1 MNDSK
6 VGLGYVDGWM
16 DWKVG
21 YWGWRRISQGQ
32 SGGTGQGQR
41 DVWRA
46 PKWPI
51 MVITGSIMIQMVI
64 VSLLLPY
71 ISDHDKGQHATELPL
86 KILTLSAPV
95 SRRALIMPPVKTR
108 LKAIRKLNAMLR
120 VIMTEDGEQMCI

>member
-1 MNDSK
+1 M
-6 VGLGYVDGWM
+6 
-16 DWKVG
+16 G

-51 MVITGSIMIQMVI
+51 MVITLRSIMIQLVI

-71 ISDHDKGQHATELPL
+71 ISDHNKRATRKGTPFGN
-86 KILTLSAPV
+86 IDIV
-95 SRRALIMPPVKTR
+95 STSFTNRGQNQIESYQDVECNAESDNDRRRGANVYLIASP
-108 LKAIRKLNAMLR
+108 AINDWGYR
-120 VIMTEDGEQMCI
+120 ISG

>member
-1 MNDSK
+1 M
-6 VGLGYVDGWM
+6 
-16 DWKVG
+16 G

-51 MVITGSIMIQMVI
+51 MVITRSIMIQMVI

-71 ISDHDKGQHATELPL
+71 ISDHDKKGQHATELPL

-95 SRRALIMPPVKTR
+95 SRRALIMPPVKAR
-108 LKAIRKLNAMLR
+108 LKAIRTLNAMLR
-120 VIMTEDGEQMCI
+120 AIMTEDGEQMCI

>member
-1 MNDSK
+1 M
-6 VGLGYVDGWM
+6 
-16 DWKVG
+16 G

-51 MVITGSIMIQMVI
+51 MVITRSIMIQMVI

-71 ISDHDKGQHATELPL
+71 SDHDKRATRNGTTFGNIDIISTSFTKSANNAAGQTQIESSQNVECNAGSDNDRRRGANVDLIGLP
-86 KILTLSAPV
+86 
-95 SRRALIMPPVKTR
+95 
-108 LKAIRKLNAMLR
+108 AINDWGYQR
-120 VIMTEDGEQMCI
+120 

>member
-1 MNDSK
+1 M
-6 VGLGYVDGWM
+6 
-16 DWKVG
+16 G

-51 MVITGSIMIQMVI
+51 MVITRSIMIQMAI

-71 ISDHDKGQHATELPL
+71 ISDHDKMAIRIGTPFDM
-86 KILTLSAPV
+86 TLSAPV
-95 SRRALIMPPVKTR
+95 SRTALIMPPVKPR
-108 LKAIRKLNAMLR
+108 LKALRMLNAMLG
-120 VIMTEDGEQMCI
+120 VIMTEDGEQMCS

>member
-1 MNDSK
+1 M
-6 VGLGYVDGWM
+6 
-16 DWKVG
+16 G

-64 VSLLLPY
+64 VSLLLPI
-71 ISDHDKGQHATELPL
+71 ISDNDKRATRNGTPFENIDIVSTSFTKSANNAAGQ
-86 KILTLSAPV
+86 K
-95 SRRALIMPPVKTR
+95 
-108 LKAIRKLNAMLR
+108 
-120 VIMTEDGEQMCI
+120 

>member
-1 MNDSK
+1 M
-6 VGLGYVDGWM
+6 
-16 DWKVG
+16 G

-51 MVITGSIMIQMVI
+51 MVITRSIMIQMVI

-95 SRRALIMPPVKTR
+95 LRTGVKTR
-108 LKAIRKLNAMLR
+108 LKAIRTLNAMLR
-120 VIMTEDGEQMCI
+120 AIMTEDGEQMWI